1 MTDRLSETLPFG
13 TKILLNGK
21 YRTSLRDYT
30 ENRRDLYPV
39 WVFHF
44 PEKEVSICRKSTNV
58 TGMTCAAC
66 QARVQKSVSNL
77 TGVQECNVNLL
88 KNSMVVTY
96 DDSPAVSHHLKQ
108 LKSAGLI
115 VSRRDGKEVYYRAA
129 DTEPAQNFHHMIEW
143 LVKIACPSQVETQ
156 KGTP

>member
-108 LKSAGLI
+108 LKSASLI

>member
-30 ENRRDLYPV
+30 ENRRGLYPV
-39 WVFHF
+39 WVFRF
-44 PEKEVSICRKSTNV
+44 SEKEVSNMQEKYNV

-143 LVKIACPSQVETQ
+143 LVKIACPSQVEKQ